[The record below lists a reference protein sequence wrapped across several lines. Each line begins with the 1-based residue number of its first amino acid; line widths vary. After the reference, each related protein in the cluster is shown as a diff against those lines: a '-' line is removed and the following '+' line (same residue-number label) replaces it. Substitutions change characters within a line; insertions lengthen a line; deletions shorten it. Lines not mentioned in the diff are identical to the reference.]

1 MRIDKVVINASPLIS
16 LFRSELHD
24 LLPALFQEIVIPGA
38 VWNEVLRGGHEDKTS
53 ALRISSWAIQKDIGN
68 IDPVIAAWD
77 LGKGESEVLTF
88 VLRNPDFRAMVDDR
102 LARSCARSLG
112 IKVLGTGGAL
122 ILAKRRKLIDTVS
135 SVLDRLRN
143 SGLWLSDDL
152 IQLLKKEAGEK

>member
-1 MRIDKVVINASPLIS
+1 M
-16 LFRSELHD
+16 
-24 LLPALFQEIVIPGA
+24 
-38 VWNEVLRGGHEDKTS
+38 LRGGHEDKTF

-68 IDPVIAAWD
+68 IDPVITAWD

-143 SGLWLSDDL
+143 SGLWFSDDL
-152 IQLLKKEAGEK
+152 TPEKRGWRRMMESISERTGRSQT